1 MMNQPF
7 PYQEESPN
15 TIYDLLFC
23 DSVGVFQKTVQSPRT
38 YPWDILLADAPAEND
53 LQRIVV
59 DPELESRI
67 KLLAYHILSTVG
79 KKSPDKIL
87 LGVVVELGL
96 EDGLD
101 VLAAY
106 RDGTARYINYTG
118 HIIIWDTH
126 TDESIA
132 ITKQLFESSEKII
145 SQIGPWNKPR
155 HVFPGKG
162 DLRISFLVSDGLYF
176 GEGPINTLFKDPLAA
191 PALTAATSM
200 LQYLTKKPQLEG

>member
-1 MMNQPF
+1 MMTQLF
-7 PYQEESPN
+7 PYQEDSVN
-15 TIYDLLFC
+15 AIYDLLFC

-79 KKSPDKIL
+79 KKSTDKIL
-87 LGVVVELGL
+87 MGVVVELGL
-96 EDGLD
+96 DEGLD

-118 HIIIWDTH
+118 QMIIWDTYN
-126 TDESIA
+126 DESMA
-132 ITKQLFESSEKII
+132 ITKQLFESSERIV

-155 HVFPGKG
+155 RAFPGKG

-176 GEGPINTLFKDPLAA
+176 GEGPINTLFKDPLAS

-200 LQYLTKKPQLEG
+200 LQYLTNKAK